1 MDEVGN
7 SGASGT
13 QQNLSRRYSEYG
25 CHPHHCYYFCEV
37 SANGTLVGS
46 ARRIVQVQGE

>member
-1 MDEVGN
+1 MDEVGS

-13 QQNLSRRYSEYG
+13 QQNLSRSYSDHG
-25 CHPHHCYYFCEV
+25 FHPHHCYYFCEV
-37 SANGTLVGS
+37 SVNRTPVGS